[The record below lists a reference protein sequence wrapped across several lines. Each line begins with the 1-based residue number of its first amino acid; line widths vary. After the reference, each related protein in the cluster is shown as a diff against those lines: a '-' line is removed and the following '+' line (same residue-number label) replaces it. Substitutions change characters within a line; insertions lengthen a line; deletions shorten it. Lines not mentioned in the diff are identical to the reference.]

1 VYQDWCYELIFLEE
15 YCISTKKVLMK
26 VQLFVVV
33 VRKNYLNLFM
43 NCKC

>member
-1 VYQDWCYELIFLEE
+1 
-15 YCISTKKVLMK
+15 MK